1 MRGRKTHT
9 GFEEIDAALDQM
21 SSAHNTYLLPVAEKR
36 RRKWGFGLISTVI
49 CVLCL
54 VITHYVLSRESIEYS
69 IFWVFGGAYA
79 FELVMHLLLLQTLRL
94 MRPLGA
100 TQAWILC
107 LLPISKLFYLVFI
120 VAVVTDPVDMR
131 REPRSLLKSILPI
144 CAVSALLSTG
154 LNIMWALL

>member
-54 VITHYVLSRESIEYS
+54 VITHYVLSRERIEYS

-100 TQAWILC
+100 AQAWILC
-107 LLPISKLFYLVFI
+107 LLPISKLLYLVFV